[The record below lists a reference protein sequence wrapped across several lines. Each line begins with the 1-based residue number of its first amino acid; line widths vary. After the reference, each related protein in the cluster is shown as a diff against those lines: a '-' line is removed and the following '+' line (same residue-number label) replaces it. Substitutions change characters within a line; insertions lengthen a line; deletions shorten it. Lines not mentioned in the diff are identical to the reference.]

1 MTSIAERLSLADS
14 ESAGRWLRKNEV
26 PIYKVGVKNLCYQ
39 IDFDYAAAKPFVNQ
53 TLKDYP
59 NDWEQVLNETI
70 QHEPLLCK
78 ILRGIEQHTGPLHTN
93 KKIKKVIPLNEKEKS
108 LFKKLSSLQ

>member
-1 MTSIAERLSLADS
+1 MTSVAERLSLADN

-26 PIYKVGVKNLCYQ
+26 PIFKVGVKNLCYQ
-39 IDFDYAAAKPFVNQ
+39 IDFDYATAKPFVSQ

-59 NDWEQVLNETI
+59 NDWERVLKETI
-70 QHEPLLCK
+70 QYEPLLRK
-78 ILRGIEQHTGPLHTN
+78 ILRNIEQQMRLVPTTKNL
-93 KKIKKVIPLNEKEKS
+93 KRVIPLNKREKD